1 MRIKDRLFGPSRL
14 ALKGCCVPTLRR
26 LREER
31 HLTQEQLAVAADVST
46 STVYHI
52 EAGKVRPRPAI
63 LRRLARVLV
72 VDPGAIEIGA
82 QVMAG
87 DRQTSKESTE

>member
-1 MRIKDRLFGPSRL
+1 M
-14 ALKGCCVPTLRR
+14 PTLRR

-31 HLTQEQLAVAADVST
+31 HLTQEQLAVAAEVST

-63 LRRLARVLV
+63 LRRLARVHV
-72 VDPGAIEIGA
+72 VDPGEIEIGA
-82 QVMAG
+82 QAMAG
-87 DRQTSKESTE
+87 DRQTSKESAE

>member
-1 MRIKDRLFGPSRL
+1 MWRIAVEGGSAP
-14 ALKGCCVPTLRR
+14 KGCRVSTLRR

-31 HLTQEQLAVAADVST
+31 HLTQEQLAVAAEVPT

-63 LRRLARVLV
+63 VRRLARVLEVSPSEIKREAEPQRAV
-72 VDPGAIEIGA
+72 VEAP
-82 QVMAG
+82 
-87 DRQTSKESTE
+87 

>member
-1 MRIKDRLFGPSRL
+1 VNGEPTP
-14 ALKGCCVPTLRR
+14 KGRRVSTLRR

-31 HLTQEQLAVAADVST
+31 HLTQEQLAVAAEVST

-63 LRRLARVLV
+63 VRRLARVLEV
-72 VDPGAIEIGA
+72 RPGEIEVYIHDSRPEQVD
-82 QVMAG
+82 
-87 DRQTSKESTE
+87 

>member
-1 MRIKDRLFGPSRL
+1 MS
-14 ALKGCCVPTLRR
+14 TLRR

-31 HLTQEQLAVAADVST
+31 HLTQEQLAVAAEVST

-63 LRRLARVLV
+63 VRRLARVLE
-72 VDPGAIEIGA
+72 VDPGEIQADGTI
-82 QVMAG
+82 QVDG
-87 DRQTSKESTE
+87 VR

>member
-1 MRIKDRLFGPSRL
+1 MSVKTVLGVDVAVEGESAP
-14 ALKGCCVPTLRR
+14 KGCCVSTLRR

-31 HLTQEQLAVAADVST
+31 HLTQEQLAVAAEVST

-63 LRRLARVLV
+63 VRRLARVLQV
-72 VDPGAIEIGA
+72 SPSEIE
-82 QVMAG
+82 G
-87 DRQTSKESTE
+87 DIPQRTTIDAP

>member
-1 MRIKDRLFGPSRL
+1 MWGIVVEGEPVP
-14 ALKGCCVPTLRR
+14 KGCRVSALRR

-31 HLTQEQLAVAADVST
+31 HLTQEQLAVAAEVST

-63 LRRLARVLV
+63 VRRLARVLHV
-72 VDPGAIEIGA
+72 SPDEIEREMPQRA
-82 QVMAG
+82 SA
-87 DRQTSKESTE
+87 EEP

>member
-1 MRIKDRLFGPSRL
+1 M
-14 ALKGCCVPTLRR
+14 PTLRR

-31 HLTQEQLAVAADVST
+31 HLTQEQLAVAAEVST

-72 VDPGAIEIGA
+72 VDPGVIEIGA
-82 QVMAG
+82 QAMAG
-87 DRQTSKESTE
+87 DRQTSKESAE